1 VEAMVQST
9 VSVLDQ
15 GLVVHTLVLQ
25 DLDPAHPKNGQEVD
39 QGLALILL
47 KRHLDPQQEAGP
59 DPQLL
64 DQQLG
69 RPDQGLGADQDLQRG
84 QQDQSLAVGQ
94 DQVLDPLSKHGVDLN
109 LGPQDQAPDPLLQSR
124 QEVDLNLVPQDQ
136 IHDHP

>member
-1 VEAMVQST
+1 VVVLGQSTVEAMVQI
-9 VSVLDQ
+9 DQ

-25 DLDPAHPKNGQEVD
+25 DLDPAHRKSGQEVD

-69 RPDQGLGADQDLQRG
+69 RLDQGLGADQVLQRG
-84 QQDQSLAVGQ
+84 QQDQSLEAGQ
-94 DQVLDPLSKHGVDLN
+94 DQARDPPSKHGVDLN
-109 LGPQDQAPDPLLQSR
+109 LGPQH
-124 QEVDLNLVPQDQ
+124 Q